1 MKTPYYSNNQFIDQG
16 VGNAAAAMVTDS
28 IEDVAAA
35 LYSPGL
41 INAGDVSLSYTG
53 TNVVNVSAPLP
64 FRVLFGSG
72 VLASANGTVN
82 GQQSSNASVDFSSVI
97 PTSGTVT
104 AYMVASA
111 STVQQGAYQ
120 VVGPPVGHP
129 DYNANFNPYTA
140 YNETQDT
147 LLFTATTTVPD
158 NVTYM
163 EVCRVTL
170 TAGQTQITAANV
182 STAYQVLAAP
192 TGGTRTVQGN
202 ETVTGELI
210 VGGAA
215 TVGGNLADAFP
226 SGTTIV
232 FVQSAAPPGWTQNT
246 SLNDQVLRVVSSSG
260 GGTGGNWTL
269 SGLTIGGTAIT
280 VAQMPSHT
288 HGVSDPGHVHGT
300 QNYLLPNYSA
310 QGGGGAVEISKSYG
324 SGTYSATTGISIDDT
339 GSGDTHTHS
348 ISSDGSWRPA
358 YVNAIVCSKD

>member
-1 MKTPYYSNNQFIDQG
+1 MSGTVVVAVNSN
-16 VGNAAAAMVTDS
+16 VS
-28 IEDVAAA
+28 C
-35 LYSPGL
+35 
-41 INAGDVSLSYTG
+41 VSLSYTG

-192 TGGTRTVQGN
+192 TGGTLG
-202 ETVTGELI
+202 VT
-210 VGGAA
+210 GAA
-215 TVGGNLADAFP
+215 TLSSTLAASGNISGAAFAATAAAASLA
-226 SGTTIV
+226 GTTAGTIEYVMPEQGVAKKFVAYANAYENDTTTSQTITFPVAFANVPAIV
-232 FVQSAAPPGWTQNT
+232 SNT
-246 SLNDQVLRVVSSSG
+246 
-260 GGTGGNWTL
+260 T
-269 SGLTIGGTAIT
+269 GLT
-280 VAQMPSHT
+280 V
-288 HGVSDPGHVHGT
+288 
-300 QNYLLPNYSA
+300 
-310 QGGGGAVEISKSYG
+310 
-324 SGTYSATTGISIDDT
+324 SATATTLTITAPDATTTYTG
-339 GSGDTHTHS
+339 
-348 ISSDGSWRPA
+348 
-358 YVNAIVCSKD
+358 VIVIEGI